1 MKNRTLLGV
10 LCIVLAVIVMFVVTP
25 LVNRLSDNSV
35 EVIRLS
41 ANVDRG
47 TVIGMEHVETVS
59 VKASTLPTTAIR
71 DLSQIIGKYAVSDL
85 YAGDYF
91 TKEKVAERFDTSDQI
106 LSALDGTKMAVSIT
120 IDTFAGGLSA
130 KLQNGDIISLLVYD
144 PKTAEVTIPAE
155 LTYIQVITTTT
166 AGGVDR
172 DKITINSDGT
182 SPLPSTITVLVNT
195 EQAKLLAYHETN
207 STIHASLV
215 YRGDAQN
222 AQQFLDK
229 QNAVFGGM
237 TS

>member
-59 VKASTLPTTAIR
+59 VKASTFPTTAIR

-106 LSALDGTKMAVSIT
+106 LSTLDGTKMAVSIT

-130 KLQNGDIISLLVYD
+130 KLQNGDMI
-144 PKTAEVTIPAE
+144 
-155 LTYIQVITTTT
+155 
-166 AGGVDR
+166 R
-172 DKITINSDGT
+172 
-182 SPLPSTITVLVNT
+182 
-195 EQAKLLAYHETN
+195 
-207 STIHASLV
+207 
-215 YRGDAQN
+215 
-222 AQQFLDK
+222 
-229 QNAVFGGM
+229 
-237 TS
+237 